1 MVQLHKKMKPLF
13 AICTGSVVMHNIKL
27 YLALFM
33 LKVSPNSINE
43 TG

>member
-1 MVQLHKKMKPLF
+1 MKLLF
-13 AICTGSVVMHNIKL
+13 VICTGSAVVHNTEL